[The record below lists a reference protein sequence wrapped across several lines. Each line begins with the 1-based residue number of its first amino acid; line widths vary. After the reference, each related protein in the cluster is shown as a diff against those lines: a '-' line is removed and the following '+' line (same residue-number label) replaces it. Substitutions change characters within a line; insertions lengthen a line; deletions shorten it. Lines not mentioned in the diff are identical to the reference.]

1 MILKRKK
8 TKIKIGNIVK
18 FKSWDEMQD
27 EFGLTL
33 SGHIDC
39 QFVFSRYMKDLC
51 GQCFQVNS
59 VGKRDGNLILET
71 VGKTYWISEDMVRRC
86 SKFDERI

>member
-8 TKIKIGNIVK
+8 TKIKIGDIVK
-18 FKSWDEMQD
+18 FKSWREMED
-27 EFGLTL
+27 KFGLTL
-33 SGHIDC
+33 SGDIDC
-39 QFVFSRYMKDLC
+39 QFIFSKYMKDLC

-71 VGKTYWISEDMVRRC
+71 VGKTYWISEDMVKRC
-86 SKFDERI
+86 NKFGKRI